1 MRRIFTAA
9 ITLAAMSPAM
19 IQAAAAEQLWL
30 TMDQVRP
37 FQLDAPAQSIVVG
50 NPAIA
55 DVTIQ
60 DNTNLLLFGKAPG
73 LTNIYIFDEAGEP
86 VKNLMI
92 RVRTPSSDMLTVHR
106 GAARTT
112 YNCTT
117 NCEATVTVGD
127 DQKAFSNVSGQV
139 SAKYSQA
146 SSMGSNAGGGGEQN

>member
-1 MRRIFTAA
+1 MRRILAATAA
-9 ITLAAMSPAM
+9 LAALLQP
-19 IQAAAAEQLWL
+19 AAAEQIWL

-37 FQLDAPAQSIVVG
+37 LKLETPAKSIVVG

-60 DNTNLLLFGKAPG
+60 DNNNLLLFGKAPG
-73 LTNIYIFDEAGEP
+73 LTNIYIFDETGAATQ
-86 VKNLMI
+86 NLII

-127 DQKAFSNVSGQV
+127 DTTQFEIVSSQV
-139 SAKYSQA
+139 ENKYKQA
-146 SSMGSNAGGGGEQN
+146 TTLAQGDNGNGNNN

>member
-1 MRRIFTAA
+1 MRTI
-9 ITLAAMSPAM
+9 LAAALMSAAM
-19 IQAAAAEQLWL
+19 TGTAAAEQLWL

-37 FQLDAPAQSIVVG
+37 FKLETPAQSIVVG

-60 DNTNLLLFGKAPG
+60 DNSNLLLFGKAPG
-73 LTNIYIFDEAGEP
+73 LTNIFIFDEKGEA

-106 GAARTT
+106 GSARTT

-117 NCEATVTVGD
+117 NCEATVTIGD
-127 DQKAFSNVSGQV
+127 DPAAFSGVSGQV
-139 SAKYSQA
+139 AQKFNQA
-146 SSMGSNAGGGGEQN
+146 SSLASNSSGGGVEN